1 MGITPMDIQ
10 EKEFER
16 AFRGYDMEDVDE
28 FLDQI
33 AKDLEELIQENS
45 ELKEKVNLLQ
55 DKNKNFMQ
63 MEETMH
69 SAIVVA
75 QKAADEVKHTAIKN
89 ADTIKND
96 ALIEARKI
104 IEDARKRSGNLIDEH
119 ESLVEQAKAF
129 KLRFRSFLEAQ
140 LAAIDNETTFE
151 DAAKANGFENLT
163 RNHEPEPETVSEPE
177 KILQIPFEPKQE
189 QEIEAE
195 SEQPFESDL
204 DLDYGLERDL
214 DSDPEF

>member
-163 RNHEPEPETVSEPE
+163 RNYEPEPETVSEPE

-195 SEQPFESDL
+195 SEQP
-204 DLDYGLERDL
+204 
-214 DSDPEF
+214 